1 MAFHTPD
8 WVKNAVFYQIF
19 PDRFARSPRSPHLP
33 GITFKDWGT
42 PPEEEGFQGGDL
54 YGVVDKLDHLQSL
67 GVNAIYLCPIFAS
80 ASNHRYHTFDYM
92 QVDPLLG
99 GNAALR
105 ELIDAVHARNMYI
118 VLDGVF
124 NHASRGFW
132 AFHHILECGGNSPY
146 IDWFTVRDWPLRPY
160 DHDVKRPANY
170 DAWWDLPALPKF
182 NIKNEGV
189 RRYLLDV
196 ARYWIDFGIDGW
208 RLDVPEEIDDPAFWR
223 AFRKT
228 VKEGNPEAYIVGE
241 IWHEAK
247 EWLKGDRFDAVMNYV
262 FSRLAL
268 GFFGGENLNT
278 EYKPGGYTLV
288 DLDAR
293 DLAAGVHHMY
303 GLYSWEVA
311 QAQLNLMDSHD
322 TARTLW
328 TVSGDES
335 ALRLC
340 TLFQMTMP
348 GAPCV
353 YYGDEIGLTGATD
366 PFSRAAFPWEDQSQW
381 NKPLLAFFQR
391 AGALRRQHQVL
402 RTGDFNIAYADG
414 DVFAFQRRLDGQ
426 TAVVAFNRGEEE
438 AEVDIPLAEGAM
450 GQGWRDVWNEEDVQ
464 VQGRTIKSVCI
475 PPRSAAVVVNA
486 G

>member
-1 MAFHTPD
+1 
-8 WVKNAVFYQIF
+8 
-19 PDRFARSPRSPHLP
+19 
-33 GITFKDWGT
+33 
-42 PPEEEGFQGGDL
+42 
-54 YGVVDKLDHLQSL
+54 VVDKLDHLQSL

-99 GNAALR
+99 GNAGLR
-105 ELIDAVHARNMYI
+105 DLLDAAHARNMYV

-146 IDWFTVRDWPLRPY
+146 LDWFTVRDWPLRPY

-196 ARYWIDFGIDGW
+196 ARFWIDFGIDGW
-208 RLDVPEEIDDPAFWR
+208 RLDVPEEIDDVGFWR
-223 AFRKT
+223 AFRKA
-228 VKEGNPEAYIVGE
+228 VKESNPEAYIVGE

-247 EWLKGDRFDAVMNYV
+247 GWLKGDRFDAVMNYV

-303 GLYSWEVA
+303 SIYSWEVA

-328 TVSGDES
+328 TVNGDES

-348 GAPCV
+348 GAPCI
-353 YYGDEIGLTGATD
+353 YYGDEVGLTGATD
-366 PFSRAAFPWEDQSQW
+366 PFSRAAFPWHDKSQW
-381 NKPLLAFFQR
+381 NEPLLAFFQH
-391 AGALRRQHQVL
+391 AGALRRQHPVL
-402 RTGDFNIAYADG
+402 RTGSFAVAYADK
-414 DVFAFQRRLDGQ
+414 DVFAFERRLDG
-426 TAVVAFNRGEEE
+426 AVAIVAFNRGKEE
-438 AEVDIPLAEGAM
+438 AEVDIPLGA
-450 GQGWRDVWNEEDVQ
+450 GVQGSPLHDVWNEQPVT
-464 VQGRTIKSVCI
+464 VQGQTLPCVCI
-475 PPRSAAVVVNA
+475 PPRSAAIILNTGNRLV
-486 G
+486 